1 MAVKPV
7 SRTAGKPARRATLLS
22 GGNPQVAKAEGDAP
36 VQAYIAAMPGWKR
49 RVGELLDRLIVQAV
63 PQVSKAVKWNSPFYG
78 SPTSGWFLSF
88 HCYAKY
94 IKVAFFNGARL
105 RPVPPGKS
113 KQPKVRYLDIHEG
126 TELNQKQFSSW
137 VAQASRLPGW
147 QMASP
152 NPSIERTS
160 SGRLRLPAA
169 AAHVER

>member
-1 MAVKPV
+1 MATKLG
-7 SRTAGKPARRATLLS
+7 SRTAGKPAKRATLLS
-22 GGNPQVAKAEGDAP
+22 GGNPQIAKAEGEVP

-49 RVGELLDRLIVQAV
+49 RIGKLLDRLIVQAV

-94 IKVAFFNGARL
+94 IRVAFFNGAL
-105 RPVPPGKS
+105 LKPKPPGES
-113 KQPKVRYLDIHEG
+113 KQAKVRYLDLHEG
-126 TELNQKQFSSW
+126 TELNEKQFSTW

-160 SGRLRLPAA
+160 SGRLRLPTA
-169 AAHVER
+169 AAHGKR